1 MAWRLLFISAMIGK
15 IDPQNFLGRNPF
27 STSANQKRDRAEFLS
42 YLEEKMGEPIA
53 MERIALQI
61 LKKTVDLALSET
73 ETEESGLFLSSPLV
87 LSRLPGSRNPQPTP
101 EALELEVDSTASNY
115 LPIDQDFESIIQEA
129 GQRYRVDPG
138 LIRAVMQAESGG
150 NPLAVSRTGARGL
163 MQLMPETASELGV
176 TNPFDPT
183 QNIMGGTSYLRRLL
197 DRYRGDVKLAL
208 AAYNWGMG
216 NLERHPEAMPRET
229 KNFVAAVEKNQR
241 TPIKA

>member
-1 MAWRLLFISAMIGK
+1 MIGK

-53 MERIALQI
+53 MERVALQI
-61 LKKTVDLALSET
+61 LKKTVDLALSRT
-73 ETEESGLFLSSPLV
+73 EMEESGLFLSSPLV
-87 LSRLPGSRNPQPTP
+87 FSKLPASHNPQPSP
-101 EALELEVDSTASNY
+101 ESLELEVDSTASNY

-138 LIRAVMQAESGG
+138 LIRAVIQAESGG
-150 NPLAVSRTGARGL
+150 NPLAVSRAGARGL
-163 MQLMPETASELGV
+163 MQLMPETAAELGV

-229 KNFVAAVEKNQR
+229 KNFIAAVEKNQR
-241 TPIKA
+241 NPIKV

>member
-1 MAWRLLFISAMIGK
+1 MLFIPTMIGK
-15 IDPQNFLGRNPF
+15 IDPQDFLGRNPF
-27 STSANQKRDRAEFLS
+27 STPANQKRDRAEFLS

-53 MERIALQI
+53 MERVALQI
-61 LKKTVDLALSET
+61 LKKTVDLALSGT
-73 ETEESGLFLSSPLV
+73 ETEEHGLFLSSPLIF
-87 LSRLPGSRNPQPTP
+87 SKLPAPRNPQLSP
-101 EALELEVDSTASNY
+101 EPLELEVDSTASNY

-129 GQRYRVDPG
+129 GQRYRVDPA
-138 LIRAVMQAESGG
+138 LIRAVIQAESGG
-150 NPLAVSRTGARGL
+150 NPLAVSRAGARGL
-163 MQLMPETASELGV
+163 MQLMPDTAAELGV

-229 KNFVAAVEKNQR
+229 KNFIAAVEKNQR
-241 TPIKA
+241 NPIKV